1 MEMWWIF
8 LIAGLAAGGFFL
20 MLFRSRG
27 VHQRMN
33 ALEQAL
39 ADSEARLNEEKGR
52 ASEIRDFYEKQ
63 FISLKQELHLKEEA
77 GARLQQE
84 ITQLREERSRLT
96 TLNEQLDQKLSTEKQ
111 RLQEQQE
118 QLRNEFKVLANEML
132 KKSSGELSET
142 NRNQLG
148 VLIDPLREQ
157 LNRFEKKVQEV
168 HIEGEKKHA
177 QLSLELSKLRELNT
191 QLQEEAGNLTKALK
205 GDSKKQ
211 GNWGEFVLEKILEIS
226 GLEKGREYVL
236 QETIQ
241 VDGSTFRPDVIVHL
255 PEEKHLIIDSKV
267 SLTQYELYASA
278 DLEEERALA
287 LRQHILSVKNHIRQ
301 LSDKEYFNGKGL
313 DTPDFVLM
321 FMPVEPAFSV
331 ALREDPG
338 LFDLAWEKKIV
349 MVSPTTLLA
358 TLRTVASIWR
368 QEKQTQNAL
377 EISRAGGALY
387 DKFMGFLND
396 LEDIGKRISQLQGSY
411 EAASSKLSKG
421 KGNLVRAVEK
431 LRKLGV
437 KSEKQIPATFLPRED
452 MDDEEDIE
460 KS

>member
-1 MEMWWIF
+1 MWWIF

-20 MLFRSRG
+20 MLFRSGRL
-27 VHQRMN
+27 HQRIN
-33 ALEQAL
+33 ALEKAL

-52 ASEIRDFYEKQ
+52 ASEIRDLYEKQ
-63 FISLKQELHLKEEA
+63 FISLKQEMQQKEEI
-77 GARLQQE
+77 LLKSHQDMS
-84 ITQLREERSRLT
+84 QLREERSRLT
-96 TLNEQLDQKLSTEKQ
+96 TLNEQLEQKLNTEKQ
-111 RLQEQQE
+111 RLQEQQD
-118 QLRNEFKVLANEML
+118 QLRNEFKLLANEML
-132 KKSSGELSET
+132 KKSAGELSET

-148 VLIDPLREQ
+148 ILIDPLREQ

-168 HIEGEKKHA
+168 HVEGEKKHA
-177 QLSLELSKLRELNT
+177 QLSLELHQLRELNT

-236 QETIQ
+236 QESIQ
-241 VDGSTFRPDVIVHL
+241 VDGSTYRPDVIVHL
-255 PEEKHLIIDSKV
+255 PEQKHLIIDSKV
-267 SLTQYELYASA
+267 SLTQYEIFSSA
-278 DLEEERALA
+278 ERDEERELA

-321 FMPVEPAFSV
+321 FMPVEPAFSL
-331 ALREDPG
+331 ALREEPA

-377 EISRAGGALY
+377 EISRAGSALY
-387 DKFMGFLND
+387 DKFIGFLND
-396 LEDIGKRISQLQGSY
+396 LEEIGKRIAQLQSSY
-411 EAASSKLSKG
+411 EAATNKISQG
-421 KGNLVRAVEK
+421 RGNLVNAVQK
-431 LRKLGV
+431 LKKLGL
-437 KSEKQIPATFLPRED
+437 KSEKQIPASFTPRED
-452 MDDEEDIE
+452 TDDEEAPAA
-460 KS
+460 S